1 MATGEPR
8 AAYGSRVLIN
18 NSSSNTTTFPE
29 WGKIKHGVS
38 QGWILGPLFFLICI
52 NDLPNIIADPS
63 KPILFAD
70 NTSIIITN
78 PSPSKFKEDI
88 NNIIDNVNGSEVTL
102 YHKIWIK
109 PTFYNL
115 GLKLFMW
122 LI

>member
-1 MATGEPR
+1 
-8 AAYGSRVLIN
+8 
-18 NSSSNTTTFPE
+18 
-29 WGKIKHGVS
+29 
-38 QGWILGPLFFLICI
+38 LFFLICI

-109 PTFYNL
+109 P
-115 GLKLFMW
+115 MW
-122 LI
+122 EHPTSLLAAPNST